1 MRFCLPFQHGRR
13 RRRVDMKPRARFIVR
28 MQIRLQGAA
37 LQSNLNR
44 ACFSHLQK
52 KKPIHAPLPRRGKE
66 RWKAQPGSSE
76 FSFYPPGTIY
86 HPFLSLSS
94 LSLSVSYLARKGER
108 ERGGA
113 FLSEQRRRK
122 KRGGKRRLAESIF
135 ARQCGSLI
143 IYAKLSRSEREREME
158 DRGSYFLP
166 VTSHYYAGRSRGQ
179 KVGKVMEWWS

>member
-1 MRFCLPFQHGRR
+1 MRAIHRADANPPIGGGVAVKFESRVFLPSPEEKNRSTPPSLVEERKGGKHSRDQVNFHFIRR
-13 RRRVDMKPRARFIVR
+13 ERSIIRFS
-28 MQIRLQGAA
+28 LS
-37 LQSNLNR
+37 L
-44 ACFSHLQK
+44 
-52 KKPIHAPLPRRGKE
+52 
-66 RWKAQPGSSE
+66 
-76 FSFYPPGTIY
+76 
-86 HPFLSLSS
+86 PFLSRYHIS
-94 LSLSVSYLARKGER
+94 RGRER

-166 VTSHYYAGRSRGQ
+166 VTSHYYAGRSRG
-179 KVGKVMEWWS
+179 